1 MRPRSCSS
9 SRFSRV
15 KLRKKQTKGRLEYMD
30 ETKAIVVKKTLLEG
44 EVETTKLW
52 GRESAR
58 SVTTL
63 GVVEI
68 QDRIVSDHANT

>member
-1 MRPRSCSS
+1 
-9 SRFSRV
+9 
-15 KLRKKQTKGRLEYMD
+15 MD
-30 ETKAIVVKKTLLEG
+30 ETKAIVVKKTLLEE